1 MFKCLKCN
9 KEFQYESEFIRH
21 QNKKKDCSPNQDYQC
36 KYCSKT
42 YQYESKILEHRK
54 TKKHIDN
61 YNQNKLHNINKI
73 YKNELEIEQLN
84 IENKNKIK
92 QLKNENEHLVNEN
105 NNYKIMIENLNKKN
119 QKEINDLNNQNQLL
133 KNENK
138 QLKEENQNLINNKKL
153 HSDLEFIY
161 IIHCAQHLNTNIYK
175 VGRTVDTDRRKKG
188 YAKNS
193 ILLFSIPCI
202 NSKLMERKILD
213 YLEENVEKYFK
224 RTDLGNEYFQCNLQ
238 NLITD
243 IYKMVLEN

>member
-92 QLKNENEHLVNEN
+92 QLKNEL
-105 NNYKIMIENLNKKN
+105 MI
-119 QKEINDLNNQNQLL
+119 
-133 KNENK
+133 
-138 QLKEENQNLINNKKL
+138 
-153 HSDLEFIY
+153 
-161 IIHCAQHLNTNIYK
+161 
-175 VGRTVDTDRRKKG
+175 
-188 YAKNS
+188 
-193 ILLFSIPCI
+193 
-202 NSKLMERKILD
+202 
-213 YLEENVEKYFK
+213 
-224 RTDLGNEYFQCNLQ
+224 
-238 NLITD
+238 
-243 IYKMVLEN
+243 